1 MEDKTY
7 FSYLLRTWRV
17 VRGNDLVWM
26 ASLDDP
32 HTGKRHS
39 FTSLES
45 LFAFLLKQTQAAD
58 RPAQSQAE
66 QRREQDHP
74 SEGIDKSDGAPQT

>member
-7 FSYLLRTWRV
+7 FSYLLRMWRIL
-17 VRGNDLVWM
+17 RGNELVWL

-39 FTSLES
+39 FTSLEK
-45 LFAFLLKQTQAAD
+45 LFAFLLKQTQAANH
-58 RPAQSQAE
+58 PLEKQSD
-66 QRREQDHP
+66 QDP
-74 SEGIDKSDGAPQT
+74 LADEEEPSDGTPQP

>member
-7 FSYLLRTWRV
+7 FSYLLRMWRIL
-17 VRGNDLVWM
+17 RGDELVWM

-45 LFAFLLKQTQAAD
+45 LFAFLLKQTRDTDHQ
-58 RPAQSQAE
+58 AQSRAE
-66 QRREQDHP
+66 QRGDQSYFPDG
-74 SEGIDKSDGAPQT
+74 EG

>member
-7 FSYLLRTWRV
+7 FSYLLRMWRIL
-17 VRGNDLVWM
+17 RGNELVWL

-39 FTSLES
+39 FTSLER
-45 LFAFLLKQTQAAD
+45 LFAFLLKQTQEAD
-58 RPAQSQAE
+58 QPPEKRSDQARLFDREE
-66 QRREQDHP
+66 QNDET
-74 SEGIDKSDGAPQT
+74 PQT